1 MKKTIQVLILL
12 FFTIPMFAQNFLSQ
26 SFYDNY
32 NNYKEKNIT
41 VKRVTH
47 EEITP
52 LINKLKS
59 NEIFTVKGLGNS
71 LQGRSINM
79 ITYGSG
85 ETHVLLWS
93 QMHGDESTATMALFD
108 VFNFLSADDD
118 FNAFRKELQKKL
130 TIHFIPMLNPDGTEV
145 FKRRNA
151 LFIDLN
157 RDAERL
163 QFPETKILKA
173 VRDSLNPKFGFNL
186 HDQSTRYT
194 AGRSFKS
201 AALSFL
207 APAYNY
213 EKTINEVR
221 ANTMK
226 VIVNLY
232 DELSK
237 FIPGHIGRY
246 SDDFE
251 PRAFGDN
258 MVKWGTSS
266 VLIESGGWKDDTEK
280 QFIRKLNFVTILT
293 AFQSIA
299 DNYYASADIARYEE
313 IPENEGL
320 LFNSLFKNLTL
331 MYNGNPYIIDVGVN
345 VNEKNIKDSSGYYFE
360 GRIDDVGDLS
370 VFYGYDEFDCSGM
383 EILPGKIYQET
394 FSSLDDI
401 YKLDLESLLE
411 GGCTFIKLKSE
422 NIDEQFFNLPINVV
436 VNQPNFEPIFRLNGE
451 ANFILKENENIR
463 FVVVNGFVYDTLT
476 KTNKIKNGL
485 ILK

>member
-1 MKKTIQVLILL
+1 MKKTIQILILL
-12 FFTIPMFAQNFLSQ
+12 FFSIPLLAQNFSSH
-26 SFYDNY
+26 SFYNNY
-32 NNYKEKNIT
+32 NNYKENKIK
-41 VKRVTH
+41 VKRVKH
-47 EEITP
+47 NEIIP

-59 NEIFTVKGLGNS
+59 NKIFTVKSLGSS

-79 ITYGSG
+79 ITYGNG

-118 FNAFRKELQKKL
+118 LNSFRNELTSKL

-163 QFPETKILKA
+163 QFPETQILKA
-173 VRDSLNPKFGFNL
+173 VRDSLKPKFGFNL

-213 EKTINEVR
+213 EKTINDVR

-226 VIVNLY
+226 VIVNLF
-232 DELSK
+232 DELSE

-280 QFIRKLNFVTILT
+280 QFIRKLNFVAILT
-293 AFQSIA
+293 ALQSIA
-299 DNYYASADIARYEE
+299 NKYYVSADIARYEQ
-313 IPENEGL
+313 IPENENL
-320 LFNSLFKNLTL
+320 LFNSLFKNLKIK
-331 MYNGNPYIIDVGVN
+331 YSGNPYIIDVGVN
-345 VNEKNIKDSSGYYFE
+345 VNEKSIKDSSGYYFE
-360 GRIDDVGDLS
+360 SRIDDVGDLS

-383 EILPGKIYQET
+383 EIFPGKVYPET
-394 FSSLDDI
+394 FTSLEDI
-401 YKLDLESLLE
+401 FKMDIENLLDQGFTYIKLESE
-411 GGCTFIKLKSE
+411 S
-422 NIDEQFFNLPINVV
+422 IDDHFFNLPINLV
-436 VNQPNFEPIFRLNGE
+436 VNQPDFEPIFRLNSE
-451 ANFILKENENIR
+451 ANFILKKDENIR
-463 FVVVNGFVYDTLT
+463 FVVVNGFVYDTIT

>member
-1 MKKTIQVLILL
+1 MKKTIQILILL
-12 FFTIPMFAQNFLSQ
+12 FFSIPLHAQNFS
-26 SFYDNY
+26 SHFFYNNY
-32 NNYKEKNIT
+32 NNYKENKIK
-41 VKRVTH
+41 VKRVKH
-47 EEITP
+47 NEIIP

-59 NEIFTVKGLGNS
+59 NKIFTVKSLGSS

-79 ITYGSG
+79 VTYGNG

-108 VFNFLSADDD
+108 IFNFLSADDD
-118 FNAFRKELQKKL
+118 LNSFRNELTSEL

-157 RDAERL
+157 RDAKRL
-163 QFPETKILKA
+163 QFPETQILKA

-186 HDQSTRYT
+186 HDQNTRYT

-213 EKTINEVR
+213 EKTINDVR

-226 VIVNLY
+226 VIVNLF
-232 DELSK
+232 DELSE

-280 QFIRKLNFVTILT
+280 QFIRKLNFVAILT
-293 AFQSIA
+293 ALQSIA
-299 DNYYASADIARYEE
+299 NKYYISTDIARYEQ
-313 IPENEGL
+313 IPENETL
-320 LFNSLFKNLTL
+320 LFNSLFKNLKIK
-331 MYNGNPYIIDVGVN
+331 YSGNPYIIDVGVN
-345 VNEKNIKDSSGYYFE
+345 VNEKSIKDSSVYYFE
-360 GRIDDVGDLS
+360 GKINDIGDLS

-383 EILPGKIYQET
+383 EIFPGKVYPET
-394 FSSLDDI
+394 FSSLDEI
-401 YKLDLESLLE
+401 YKLDLERLLQE
-411 GGCTFIKLKSE
+411 GYTFLKLNSE
-422 NIDEQFFNLPINVV
+422 DIDEQFFNLPINVV
-436 VNQPNFEPIFRLNGE
+436 VNQPEFEPIFRLNGD
-451 ANFILKENENIR
+451 ANFILKKNDKVR
-463 FVVVNGFVYDTLT
+463 FVVVNGFVYDPVS
-476 KTNKIKNGL
+476 KSNNIKNGL
-485 ILK
+485 IFK